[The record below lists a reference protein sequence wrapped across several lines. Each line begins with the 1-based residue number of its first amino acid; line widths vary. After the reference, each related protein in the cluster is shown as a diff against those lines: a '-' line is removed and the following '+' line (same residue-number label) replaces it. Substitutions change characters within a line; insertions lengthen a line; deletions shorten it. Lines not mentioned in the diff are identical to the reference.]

1 MNNNDSFR
9 LSVIKPTQIAV
20 VVYAIVKQIFVTFF
34 VEGDY
39 WIYRFLISIVWLSII
54 FIVTNSKKLTR
65 RQIAILVLTTTVIQ
79 EIVFFVAFGG
89 DRMIFFFLLGCS
101 LMSIMYADKLVMLI
115 TMFLSCIAISFC
127 IFVLGIKSTVGVE
140 YELIYDV
147 FNIAGLIMI
156 NTVIYLIGKYT
167 IGTLANAR
175 QEAEDASKA
184 KSSFLATMSHEIR
197 TPMNAITGIAQIQ
210 LQKNNLPEEYAQA
223 LEKIHR
229 SSHSLLGIIND
240 ILDLSKIETGRMEI
254 TPVEYDVPSFIHDT
268 VQLNMVR
275 IGSKPIEIILDID
288 EKLPSKLIGDELR
301 LKQILNNLL
310 SNAIKYTEKGQVKL
324 SVSHSANEKDVIL
337 RFTVEDTGQG
347 MKSEDCGK
355 LFSEYTRFNIDSNR
369 ATEGTGI
376 GLNITK
382 NLVELMEGT
391 IKAESE
397 YGVGSRFTV
406 TIRQQAVECEA
417 IGAELAQQMRSFTLS
432 REKQHA
438 GLQILREPMPYGKVL
453 IVDDVETNLYV
464 AEGLMSAYDLQIET
478 AISGFAAI
486 EKVERG
492 STYDVIFMDHM
503 MPQMDGIE
511 TTQKLRVMGYRGTIV
526 ALTANALAGNADMFK
541 QNGFDDFI
549 SKPIDLRNLNSILN
563 KFVRDS
569 HSPKNHL
576 REKKQ
581 TMETIFIVDDNDT
594 NLMAAKTA
602 LDGIYKTYALP
613 SAAKMFK
620 LAEKILPDLILLDI
634 DMPEMD
640 GFQAIQVL
648 RSDNKL
654 KSIPVIFLTAKE
666 DEATEKQGLEMGALD
681 FIRKPFSQPV
691 LIERIEKYIRG
702 QP

>member
-1 MNNNDSFR
+1 
-9 LSVIKPTQIAV
+9 
-20 VVYAIVKQIFVTFF
+20 
-34 VEGDY
+34 
-39 WIYRFLISIVWLSII
+39 
-54 FIVTNSKKLTR
+54 
-65 RQIAILVLTTTVIQ
+65 
-79 EIVFFVAFGG
+79 
-89 DRMIFFFLLGCS
+89 
-101 LMSIMYADKLVMLI
+101 
-115 TMFLSCIAISFC
+115 
-127 IFVLGIKSTVGVE
+127 
-140 YELIYDV
+140 
-147 FNIAGLIMI
+147 
-156 NTVIYLIGKYT
+156 
-167 IGTLANAR
+167 
-175 QEAEDASKA
+175 
-184 KSSFLATMSHEIR
+184 
-197 TPMNAITGIAQIQ
+197 
-210 LQKNNLPEEYAQA
+210 
-223 LEKIHR
+223 
-229 SSHSLLGIIND
+229 
-240 ILDLSKIETGRMEI
+240 
-254 TPVEYDVPSFIHDT
+254 
-268 VQLNMVR
+268 
-275 IGSKPIEIILDID
+275 
-288 EKLPSKLIGDELR
+288 
-301 LKQILNNLL
+301 
-310 SNAIKYTEKGQVKL
+310 
-324 SVSHSANEKDVIL
+324 
-337 RFTVEDTGQG
+337 
-347 MKSEDCGK
+347 
-355 LFSEYTRFNIDSNR
+355 
-369 ATEGTGI
+369 
-376 GLNITK
+376 
-382 NLVELMEGT
+382 
-391 IKAESE
+391 
-397 YGVGSRFTV
+397 
-406 TIRQQAVECEA
+406 
-417 IGAELAQQMRSFTLS
+417 
-432 REKQHA
+432 
-438 GLQILREPMPYGKVL
+438 MPYGKVL